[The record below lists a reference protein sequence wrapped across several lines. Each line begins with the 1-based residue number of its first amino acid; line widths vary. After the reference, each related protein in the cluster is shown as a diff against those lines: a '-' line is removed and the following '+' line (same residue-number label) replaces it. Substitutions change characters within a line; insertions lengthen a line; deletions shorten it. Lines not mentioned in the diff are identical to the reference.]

1 MFPLKKPFPH
11 IFLWFALKILETL
24 GLRTWP
30 GLGTRWDRGPPGT
43 APQRQ
48 EHWGS
53 LEPTATKVCSYS
65 KGLPVVFVL
74 QYNPIHLFC
83 LLFFLFLQTNKHTY
97 IHALHCIALHC
108 TALHYII
115 TFHYIKLHYIKLHYI
130 YITLNYIA
138 LHCITLHCT
147 ALHYTTL
154 HYYITLH

>member
-1 MFPLKKPFPH
+1 VVYPINPYGLFMTLFYWHDLQKLFWALQLRDRHVFPLKKPFPH

-83 LLFFLFLQTNKHTY
+83 LLIFFIFTNKQTY
-97 IHALHCIALHC
+97 IHTC
-108 TALHYII
+108 
-115 TFHYIKLHYIKLHYI
+115 
-130 YITLNYIA
+130 IA

-147 ALHYTTL
+147 TL
-154 HYYITLH
+154 HYYISLH